1 MRATY
6 KLGFSHYGVSTV
18 PLNDD
23 QIENVFVVIAHVI
36 EQIRICCFH
45 NHCIILAGMYF
56 TAIQST
62 LWSSVVLKQPLYI
75 VADLRV
81 LIGQLHTYN

>member
-6 KLGFSHYGVSTV
+6 KLGLSHYGVSTV
-18 PLNDD
+18 PLNDA

-45 NHCIILAGMYF
+45 NHCIILAGIYF

-62 LWSSVVLKQPLYI
+62 LWSSIVLKQPLYTL
-75 VADLRV
+75 VDLRV